1 MTVLKARFWRITGLA
16 GLLASL
22 MGGGVWA
29 GQSTNTTVVVGTI
42 IHNPPYVMENPSS
55 GIDVETIREAFQAT
69 GVKVE
74 FVHAPLARLGLLLD
88 HQRIDAMTAY
98 RTRPDQ
104 CTQSDVFGTW
114 HNGIVVRR
122 GLQKTVTS
130 FADLAGL
137 QVGMFLQAKDLFG
150 SALTDH
156 EASFE
161 GETIVHTTPSALRM
175 LAYGRIDAYIG
186 DSWGL
191 DYLIKDQI
199 LRGEERPYKVAV
211 AFEPTPRQLCFH
223 NDELRESFNRGLKI
237 IHAEGISAQI
247 ISKYLAVMPN

>member
-1 MTVLKARFWRITGLA
+1 MIKSRFFGVWCA
-16 GLLASL
+16 GILLAPIAH
-22 MGGGVWA
+22 GAVQA
-29 GQSTNTTVVVGTI
+29 NQPDITVRVGTI

-55 GIDVETIREAFQAT
+55 GIDVDTIREAFLAA
-69 GVKVE
+69 GVRVE
-74 FVHAPLARLGLLLD
+74 FVHAHLARLGLLLD

-104 CTQSDVFGTW
+104 CTQSNAFGTW
-114 HNGIVVRR
+114 HNGIIVRR
-122 GLQKTVTS
+122 GLEKPITS

-150 SALTDH
+150 KALTAH
-156 EASFE
+156 EDSFE

-175 LAYGRIDAYIG
+175 LAYGRVDAYIG

-191 DYLIKDQI
+191 DYLVKDQ
-199 LRGEERPYKVAV
+199 LHRGEERPYKVAV

-223 NDELRESFNRGLKI
+223 SDELREAFNTGLKAI
-237 IHAEGISAQI
+237 RAEGIPAQI